1 MHLVWDTVAH
11 DGTVALA
18 TVVVKEGGQADFV
31 LEEVLQDAFEPRGVK
46 WDRTGYEVRN
56 RRRCAD

>member
-1 MHLVWDTVAH
+1 MHLVWDTVAN

-18 TVVVKEGGQADFV
+18 TVAVKDRGQAVFV
-31 LEEVLQDAFEPRGVK
+31 LEVLQDAFEPRGVK